1 MDKKLFVVAIAVG
14 AGLSGTLI
22 PLLMQREGQ
31 PRLSRPVLWGLLAAG
46 VVAFLSVL
54 AVRIARGGG

>member
-54 AVRIARGGG
+54 AVRITRGGG

>member
-1 MDKKLFVVAIAVG
+1 MIKNLLGQLSLLSVVQVI
-14 AGLSGTLI
+14 STLI

-46 VVAFLSVL
+46 VVAFLSGL
-54 AVRIARGGG
+54 AVRIARGG

>member
-14 AGLSGTLI
+14 AGLMGALM

-31 PRLSRPVLWGLLAAG
+31 QRLPRPVLWGLLAAG
-46 VVAFLSVL
+46 VVAFLAVL
-54 AVRIARGGG
+54 AVRIVRAG

>member
-14 AGLSGTLI
+14 AGLSGALI

-46 VVAFLSVL
+46 VVAFLAVL
-54 AVRIARGGG
+54 AVRLARGEP

>member
-46 VVAFLSVL
+46 VVAFLSVV
-54 AVRIARGGG
+54 AVRTARGG

>member
-46 VVAFLSVL
+46 VVAFLAVL
-54 AVRIARGGG
+54 AVRIARGG

>member
-22 PLLMQREGQ
+22 PLLMQRGGQ
-31 PRLSRPVLWGLLAAG
+31 QRLSRPVLWGLLAAG
-46 VVAFLSVL
+46 VVAFLVVL
-54 AVRIARGGG
+54 AVRIARAG

>member
-46 VVAFLSVL
+46 VVAFLAVL
-54 AVRIARGGG
+54 AVRITRGG

>member
-46 VVAFLSVL
+46 VVAFLAVL
-54 AVRIARGGG
+54 AVRITRGE

>member
-54 AVRIARGGG
+54 AVRITRGG